1 MPCSRLRGQHSSPA
15 CRPKECNAC
24 PIPHPSAS
32 PSSRCPCPADPAANL
47 DKAADRVREAAHDGA
62 TLVCLPE
69 LFRSQYFCQRE
80 DHALFALT
88 ESIPGPS
95 TARLAAVV
103 RETRITL
110 VASLFERRAPG
121 LYHNT
126 AAVLDHRAT
135 ATDNIAGI
143 YRKMHIPDDPLFYE
157 KFYFTPGDLGFQ
169 SLTTSAGKLGTLVCW
184 DQWYPEAARLT
195 ALRGAEILFYPTAI
209 GWHPAERAEFGDRQY
224 DAWQTIQ
231 RAHAIANGVFVCA
244 VNRVGHEDGTVL
256 LREQQSDGTTTE
268 TLSRV
273 PPTIGEVVGQT
284 GDFTVGPNPGLDFW
298 GGSFIADPF
307 GRILA
312 LASHDH
318 EEILTATLD
327 LREIEVTRQHWPFL
341 RDRRIDA
348 YTGLTSRFLD

>member
-1 MPCSRLRGQHSSPA
+1 MT
-15 CRPKECNAC
+15 
-24 PIPHPSAS
+24 
-32 PSSRCPCPADPAANL
+32 PSSIRVALIQMSMAADPAANL
-47 DKAADRVREAAHDGA
+47 DKAADRVREAARAGA

-69 LFRSQYFCQRE
+69 LFGAQYFCQRE
-80 DHALFALT
+80 DHALFALA

-95 TARLAAVV
+95 TERLAAVV
-103 RETRITL
+103 REEKITL

-126 AAVLDHRAT
+126 AAILDHRAD
-135 ATDNIAGI
+135 APDAIAGI

-169 SLTTSAGKLGTLVCW
+169 SLTTSAGNVGTLICW

-195 ALRGAEILFYPTAI
+195 TLRGAEILVYPTAI
-209 GWHPAERAEFGDRQY
+209 GWHPAERAEFGDRQV

-244 VNRVGHEDGTVL
+244 VNRVGHEDGSVL
-256 LREQQSDGTTTE
+256 LRTQQPDDTTTGVLN
-268 TLSRV
+268 TV

-284 GDFTVGPNPGLDFW
+284 GDFVVGPNPGLDFW

-307 GRILA
+307 GRVLA
-312 LASHDH
+312 LASHDQ

-327 LREIEVTRQHWPFL
+327 LREIEITRQHWPFL
-341 RDRRIDA
+341 RDRRIDSYA
-348 YTGLTSRFLD
+348 GITRRFLDERAGASS